1 MLRQLRHFFR
11 ILLSDCIPIHKE
23 LNNDNEYLVEEDDL
37 VKDNV
42 SIASVASKNSEGST
56 ISDE

>member
-23 LNNDNEYLVEEDDL
+23 VNNDNEYLVEEDDL
-37 VKDNV
+37 EKDNV
-42 SIASVASKNSEGST
+42 SIASVDSKISKASN